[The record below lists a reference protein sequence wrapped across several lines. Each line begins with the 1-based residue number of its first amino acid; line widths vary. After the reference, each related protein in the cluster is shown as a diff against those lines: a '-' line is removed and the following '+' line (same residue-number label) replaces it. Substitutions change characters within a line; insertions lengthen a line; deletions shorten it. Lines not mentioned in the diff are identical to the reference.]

1 MSAQP
6 QRRERENGL
15 LFAVAYCTPA
25 ADPQTARSETLDW
38 DYVLH
43 AANLHGIS
51 PLLFAAHQRGLAM
64 PERAADVLRSAYW
77 ITHFRNRTLLTELT
91 DILNLAEKRGIAL
104 MPLKGALL
112 ASHYYATS
120 ALRPMSDLDL
130 LVKRGDIDALA
141 ALLVSCGY
149 AAAGKPQTVIG
160 DGGRDPFHRER
171 AFVKQRD
178 GAPILI
184 EYRVEP
190 LDPGVMAF
198 IELDSALSA
207 RLREHVERMWA
218 RAHTETRDG
227 AVFTR
232 LSPEDLIFHVASHLT
247 TRHTNFRLLWLHDLC
262 RIATYHEGEIDW
274 SYVAEKACAL
284 GLNAPIFAALEAAH
298 DRLGAPIPVAGLR
311 PAFLPRRW
319 TIRFPVEAIEYG
331 LLARQ
336 ARAMRHADLTL
347 RSVILSP
354 WLILVSFLR
363 LRGARAPARALRAII
378 VPSRAYMQDWS
389 NDTAHRELAYPRA
402 LVLRGILTCV
412 RIPVIISNRCNAPW
426 LSRPISRFAACIAA
440 QFHLSLI
447 PGDHDDGSD
456 RAPSVRSQANIS

>member
-1 MSAQP
+1 MNAQP
-6 QRRERENGL
+6 QRRERENDL

-25 ADPQTARSETLDW
+25 ADAQAACAETLDW

-64 PERAADVLRSAYW
+64 PERAADASRSAYW
-77 ITHFRNRTLLTELT
+77 MTHFRNRTLLAELT
-91 DILNLAEKRGIAL
+91 DVLDLAEKRGIAL

-112 ASHYYATS
+112 AAHYYATS

-130 LVKRGDIDALA
+130 LVKRGDVDVLA
-141 ALLVSCGY
+141 ALLLSCGY
-149 AAAGKPQTVIG
+149 TAAGKPQTVIG

-207 RLREHVERMWA
+207 GLREHVERMWA
-218 RAHTETRDG
+218 RAHTETRGG
-227 AVFTR
+227 AVYTR
-232 LSPEDLIFHVASHLT
+232 LSPEDLILHVASHLT

-262 RIATYHEGEIDW
+262 RIAAHHEGGIDW
-274 SYVAEKACAL
+274 SYVAEQTHAL
-284 GLNAPIFAALEAAH
+284 RLNAPIFAALEAAH
-298 DRLGAPIPVAGLR
+298 DRLGAPIPVADLR

-319 TIRFPVEAIEYG
+319 SICAPVEKIEYG
-331 LLARQ
+331 LLAHQ
-336 ARAMRHADLTL
+336 AHAMGRADLTL
-347 RSVILSP
+347 QSVISP

-363 LRGARAPARALRAII
+363 LRGARALTRALRSIV
-378 VPSRAYMQDWS
+378 VPSRAYMRVWS
-389 NDTAHRELAYPRA
+389 NDTAHRELAYHHA
-402 LVLRGILTCV
+402 LALRGLLTCV
-412 RIPVIISNRCNAPW
+412 RMPVIISNYCNAPW
-426 LSRPISRFAACIAA
+426 LSRPISRLAERIAA
-440 QFHLSLI
+440 QFHLSLV
-447 PGDHDDGSD
+447 PGDHDDGN
-456 RAPSVRSQANIS
+456 AQVTPTRSQADIA